1 MNIRKSA
8 VSAALVLAAAA
19 LAITAGEAAA
29 STGDSHDAGISLSQR
44 GDHQGAGGNGGG
56 GEGGS
61 SRP

>member
-8 VSAALVLAAAA
+8 AAAA
-19 LAITAGEAAA
+19 LALAAAAFAITAVEAVAVPHA
-29 STGDSHDAGISLSQR
+29 DSHDAGISLSMH
-44 GDHQGAGGNGGG
+44 GDTN

>member
-8 VSAALVLAAAA
+8 AAAA
-19 LAITAGEAAA
+19 LALAAAFAITAVEAAA
-29 STGDSHDAGISLSQR
+29 VPHADSRDAGISLSMH
-44 GDHQGAGGNGGG
+44 GDNN